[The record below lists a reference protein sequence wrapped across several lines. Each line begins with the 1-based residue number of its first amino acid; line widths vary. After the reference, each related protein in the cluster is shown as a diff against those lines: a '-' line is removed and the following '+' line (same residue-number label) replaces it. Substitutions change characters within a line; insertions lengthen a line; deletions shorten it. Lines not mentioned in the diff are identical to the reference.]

1 VTAEVKAD
9 CVLWST
15 VSSVSTMA
23 DEVTGP
29 QPTKRSIRKGNL
41 KAKLDKYLGE
51 FKNVL
56 ICTVDNVGSHQMQKV
71 RMSLRG
77 KATLLMGK
85 NTICR
90 KSIREHLDTNPAL
103 EALLPF
109 VKGNIGFVFTN
120 GDLNAVR
127 KIILENKV
135 PASAKQGGIAPIDVI
150 VPPGPTGLDPGQT
163 AFFQALNI
171 STKIARG
178 SIEIIREV
186 LLIKA
191 GEKVTSSHVALLGK
205 LNINPFFYG
214 IKVTHVYESGTVYG
228 AEVLDLTKED
238 LYAKFFGGVRKI
250 AALSLAIGYP
260 TVASLPHVLGGA
272 FRKLLYV
279 SSAAGYDFKEAKLF
293 LDAAAAGGGGGGGG
307 EAAAGGGGDGEEKKA
322 GKKED
327 AKKGG
332 KKEDAKKGGKKEPE
346 KPKEEPKEEE
356 GEGDDG
362 GVGNLF
368 GSSDD

>member
-1 VTAEVKAD
+1 VPSGPSLLSIMAAEGDAPMTRRAVRKA
-9 CVLWST
+9 
-15 VSSVSTMA
+15 
-23 DEVTGP
+23 
-29 QPTKRSIRKGNL
+29 NL
-41 KAKLDKYLGE
+41 KMKLDKYLQE

-71 RMSLRG
+71 RHSLRG
-77 KATLLMGK
+77 KAVLLMGK

-90 KSIREHLDTNPAL
+90 KAIREHQETNPSL
-103 EALLPF
+103 EALLPY

-135 PASAKQGGIAPIDVI
+135 PAAAKQGGVAPIDVF

-178 SIEIIREV
+178 SIEIINTV
-186 LLIKA
+186 HLIKA
-191 GEKVTSSHVALLGK
+191 GEKVSSSHVALLSK

-214 IKVTHVYESGTVYG
+214 IQVTHVYEGGSVYS

-238 LYAKFFGGVRKI
+238 LFAKFFGGVRKV

-260 TVASLPHVLGGA
+260 TAASLPHILGGA
-272 FRKLLYV
+272 FRKLLYI
-279 SSAAGYDFKEAKLF
+279 SSASGYEFKEAKAF
-293 LDAAAAGGGGGGGG
+293 LAAAAAGPAEGGG
-307 EAAAGGGGDGEEKKA
+307 EEKGAPAKKDDKAA
-322 GKKED
+322 

-332 KKEDAKKGGKKEPE
+332 PPAKKEAAPPPE
-346 KPKEEPKEEE
+346 EKEEE
-356 GEGDDG
+356 EDDG
-362 GVGNLF
+362 GGMGGLF
-368 GSSDD
+368 GTEEE

>member
-1 VTAEVKAD
+1 MTEEYDPANPPK
-9 CVLWST
+9 S
-15 VSSVSTMA
+15 
-23 DEVTGP
+23 
-29 QPTKRSIRKGNL
+29 KRTIRKEGL
-41 KAKLDKYLGE
+41 KGKLDKYLQE
-51 FKNVL
+51 YKNVL
-56 ICTVDNVGSHQMQKV
+56 ICHVDNVGSHQMQKV
-71 RMSLRG
+71 RISLRG
-77 KATLLMGK
+77 KAVLLMGK

-90 KSIREHLDTNPAL
+90 KAIREHQESNPSL

-127 KIILENKV
+127 KTILENKV
-135 PASAKQGGIAPIDVI
+135 PASAKQGSVAPIDVF

-178 SIEIIREV
+178 SIEIISQV
-186 LLIKA
+186 HLIKA
-191 GEKVTSSHVALLGK
+191 GEKVSSSHVALLGK

-214 IKVTHVYESGTVYG
+214 IQVAHVYEGGSVYS

-238 LYAKFFGGVRKI
+238 LYEKFFAGVRKV

-260 TVASLPHVLGGA
+260 TAASLPHVIGGA
-272 FRKLLYV
+272 FRKLLYI
-279 SSAAGYDFKEAKLF
+279 SSASGYEFKEAKAF
-293 LDAAAAGGGGGGGG
+293 LAAAA
-307 EAAAGGGGDGEEKKA
+307 AAPAAGGEEKGTPAKKGDDKA
-322 GKKED
+322 AP

-332 KKEDAKKGGKKEPE
+332 KKEEA
-346 KPKEEPKEEE
+346 PKEEPKEEE

-362 GVGNLF
+362 GGMGGLF
-368 GSSDD
+368 GTEEE

>member
-1 VTAEVKAD
+1 MAEEYDPANPPM
-9 CVLWST
+9 S
-15 VSSVSTMA
+15 
-23 DEVTGP
+23 
-29 QPTKRSIRKGNL
+29 KRAIRKEGL
-41 KAKLDKYLGE
+41 KAKLDRYLQE
-51 FKNVL
+51 YKNVL

-71 RMSLRG
+71 RISLRG
-77 KATLLMGK
+77 KAVLLMGK

-90 KSIREHLDTNPAL
+90 KAIREHMGHNPSL

-127 KIILENKV
+127 KTILENKV
-135 PASAKQGGIAPIDVI
+135 PAAAKQGSIAPIDVM

-178 SIEIIREV
+178 SIEIITEV
-186 LLIKA
+186 HLIKA
-191 GEKVTSSHVALLGK
+191 GEKVSSSHVALLAK

-214 IKVTHVYESGTVYG
+214 IKVTHVYEGGSVYG

-238 LYAKFFGGVRKI
+238 LYAKFFAGVRKV

-260 TVASLPHVLGGA
+260 TAASLPHIIGGS
-272 FRKLLYV
+272 FRKLLYIA
-279 SSAAGYDFKEAKLF
+279 SASGYEFKEAKAF
-293 LDAAAAGGGGGGGG
+293 LAAAAAGPATGGG
-307 EAAAGGGGDGEEKKA
+307 EEKAPAKKGGDDKA
-322 GKKED
+322 A

-332 KKEDAKKGGKKEPE
+332 KKEE
-346 KPKEEPKEEE
+346 PKEEPKEEE
-356 GEGDDG
+356 EEEEGGGMGGLFGDDE
-362 GVGNLF
+362 
-368 GSSDD
+368 

>member
-1 VTAEVKAD
+1 
-9 CVLWST
+9 
-15 VSSVSTMA
+15 MA
-23 DEVTGP
+23 DFDP
-29 QPTKRSIRKGNL
+29 LNPPKSKRTIRKEGL
-41 KAKLDKYLGE
+41 KGKLDKYLQE
-51 FKNVL
+51 YKNVL

-71 RMSLRG
+71 RISLRG
-77 KATLLMGK
+77 KAVLLMGK

-90 KSIREHLDTNPAL
+90 KAIREHQEHNPAL
-103 EALLPF
+103 EALLPY

-135 PASAKQGGIAPIDVI
+135 PAAAKQGGVAPIDVF

-178 SIEIIREV
+178 SIEIINTV
-186 LLIKA
+186 HLIKA
-191 GEKVTSSHVALLGK
+191 GEKVSSSHVALLSK

-214 IKVTHVYESGTVYG
+214 IQVTHVYEGGSVYS

-238 LYAKFFGGVRKI
+238 LFAKFFGGVRKV

-260 TVASLPHVLGGA
+260 TAASLPHILGGA
-272 FRKLLYV
+272 FRKLLYI
-279 SSAAGYDFKEAKLF
+279 SSASGYEFKEAKAF
-293 LDAAAAGGGGGGGG
+293 LAAAAAGPAEGGG
-307 EAAAGGGGDGEEKKA
+307 EEKGAPAKKDDKAA
-322 GKKED
+322 

-332 KKEDAKKGGKKEPE
+332 PPAKKEAAPPPE
-346 KPKEEPKEEE
+346 EKEEE
-356 GEGDDG
+356 EDDG
-362 GVGNLF
+362 GGMGGLF
-368 GSSDD
+368 GTEEE